1 MTTATNLRLRP
12 DAAEAVRAEAER
24 SGRSQQDVIR
34 TAIDR
39 DLGLGAGSETTRSRA
54 ALLTAGVKPPRT
66 PYAAP
71 TTRVVLAPGVT
82 TRALL
87 DRTDR
92 V

>member
-12 DAAEAVRAEAER
+12 EAAEAVRAEAQR

-39 DLGLGAGSETTRSRA
+39 ELGLDDGHNSRSRA
-54 ALLTAGVKPPRT
+54 VLAGAGVKPPRT
-66 PYAAP
+66 PYSAP
-71 TTRVVLAPGVT
+71 AKRIVLPPDVT
-82 TRALL
+82 SLDLL
-87 DRTDR
+87 DRSDR